1 MENEDE
7 SEINLQEKRHEQE
20 LISRFFRLIRNE
32 RSRYESQ
39 ALTLIE
45 NGTFEKVTDNFELSY
60 RVKGET
66 YSCRIRNKNRNGN
79 SYEMELPIPD
89 SEVKRI
95 ETLIELFAQS
105 EAKSTD

>member
-7 SEINLQEKRHEQE
+7 SEINLQEKRREQE
-20 LISRFFRLIRNE
+20 LISRFFRLMHNE
-32 RSRYESQ
+32 RSRYENQ
-39 ALTLIE
+39 ALTFIE

-66 YSCRIRNKNRNGN
+66 YSCRIRNRNRNGN
-79 SYEMELPIPD
+79 SYEIVLPIPD
-89 SEVKRI
+89 SEMERI
-95 ETLIELFAQS
+95 EILIELFAQS